1 VALIN
6 DTLEPSRVRS
16 LDIEHK
22 TTLRT
27 WPNGRTT
34 SKRNW
39 ATPLHHLEIEYE
51 GITLTEYNL
60 LKAFYNGEF
69 GRHGVWTLRDNHD
82 NTVYTVRFAD
92 DRLRRL
98 NVRPNVKGLYV
109 IRFRVI
115 EDKA

>member
-1 VALIN
+1 MALLN
-6 DTLEPSRVRS
+6 DTLEPSRITS
-16 LDIEHK
+16 LEK
-22 TTLRT
+22 EYNTTIRT

-34 SKRNW
+34 AKRNW
-39 ATPLHHLEIEYE
+39 ASPLNRLEVEFE
-51 GITLTEYNL
+51 GITLTEYNS
-60 LKAFYNGEF
+60 LKTFFDTES

-82 NTVYTVRFAD
+82 DTIYSVRFAD
-92 DRLRRL
+92 DILRRR